1 MNMSLY
7 DMIYV
12 ITNTFGVYIIYKFM
26 TVFFDRK
33 NANTKVEMLLYIG
46 YFLIVC
52 AIYLFVKISIIIMIS
67 NIILFFLLSLGEISV
82 ERNIEIKHESESLKI
97 IIPKFF

>member
-33 NANTKVEMLLYIG
+33 NALVHRIFPNCLCYLSICENIHNYNDIKYYFI
-46 YFLIVC
+46 FLI
-52 AIYLFVKISIIIMIS
+52 KP
-67 NIILFFLLSLGEISV
+67 
-82 ERNIEIKHESESLKI
+82 RRD
-97 IIPKFF
+97 